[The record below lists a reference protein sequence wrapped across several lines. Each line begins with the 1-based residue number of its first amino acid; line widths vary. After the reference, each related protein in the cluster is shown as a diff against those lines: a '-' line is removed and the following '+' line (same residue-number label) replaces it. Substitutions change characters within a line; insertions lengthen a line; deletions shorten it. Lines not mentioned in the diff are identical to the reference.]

1 MNNGIGQFIVND
13 TVYKYTELAPVE
25 ALAFGAK
32 CVKTLGPLMSG
43 LGGALSAISKA
54 SAKAA
59 EGEAAPSG
67 PIDATEAVLSAIA
80 PMLGNVDEAR
90 LMELLK
96 ECFGHVFTPQN
107 ECLGDEAAFN
117 TWFMERKADIFP
129 VGVAA
134 LIHLGRDFFPKL
146 PATSKGA

>member
-43 LGGALSAISKA
+43 LGGALSAVSKA
-54 SAKAA
+54 SRAS
-59 EGEAAPSG
+59 EGEAASSG
-67 PIDATEAVLSAIA
+67 PIDATEAVLSALA
-80 PMLGNVDEAR
+80 PMMGNVDEAR
-90 LMELLK
+90 LMELFK
-96 ECFGHVFTPQN
+96 ECFGHVYTPQN

-117 TWFMERKADIFP
+117 SWFMERKADLFP
-129 VGVAA
+129 VGIVA